1 MNSFFTPSTTAETST
16 SESTVKPITVVLA
29 DDHPLVQDGI
39 RTRFEEID
47 DIHVIGVANNG
58 QELLDQAEALNPD
71 IIIADISM
79 PIINGLEATRKLSQ
93 SHPHIKVLILTMH
106 DNKEYMQNAI
116 DSGAKGYILK
126 DQPAAEM
133 IEAVRAIYNGK
144 EHFCS
149 SASDVVNSK
158 KEANKLT
165 KREQLI
171 LVELL
176 DGLNNK
182 SIAEKH
188 SISVR
193 TVECH
198 RGNIYRKIES
208 HSISGLIRYAKK
220 HGYIWFF
227 SHAVHEKYEK

>member
-1 MNSFFTPSTTAETST
+1 MTEITNSEEPSQT
-16 SESTVKPITVVLA
+16 ITVLLA

-39 RTRFEEID
+39 RTRFEEVD
-47 DIHVIGVANNG
+47 DISVIGVANDG
-58 QELLDQAEALNPD
+58 KELLEKAEALQPD

-79 PIINGLEATRKLSQ
+79 PHINGLEATRLLSA

-106 DNKEYMQNAI
+106 NNREYMQNAI

-126 DQPAAEM
+126 DQPAHEM
-133 IEAVRAIYNGK
+133 IEAVRTIYQG
-144 EHFCS
+144 ELHFCS
-149 SASDVVNSK
+149 SAVDKLDSQDQSPS
-158 KEANKLT
+158 ALT
-165 KREQLI
+165 KREKAILI
-171 LVELL
+171 ELL

-182 SIAEKH
+182 KIAEKL

-198 RGNIYRKIES
+198 RGNIYRKLDT

-220 HGYIWFF
+220 HGILL
-227 SHAVHEKYEK
+227 

>member
-16 SESTVKPITVVLA
+16 SESTVKQITVVLA

-39 RTRFEEID
+39 RTRFEEVE
-47 DIHVIGVANNG
+47 DIKVIGVANNG

-71 IIIADISM
+71 VIIADISM

-133 IEAVRAIYNGK
+133 IEAVRSIYNGK
-144 EHFCS
+144 NHFCS
-149 SASDVVNSK
+149 SATDVANSK
-158 KEANKLT
+158 KDANKLT

-171 LVELL
+171 LAELL

-220 HGYIWFF
+220 HGY
-227 SHAVHEKYEK
+227 V

>member
-1 MNSFFTPSTTAETST
+1 MTKITNNEPTQT
-16 SESTVKPITVVLA
+16 ITVLLA

-39 RTRFEEID
+39 RTRFEEVD
-47 DIHVIGVANNG
+47 DMSVIGVANDG
-58 QELLDQAEALNPD
+58 KELLEKAEALQPD

-79 PIINGLEATRKLSQ
+79 PHINGLEATRLLSA

-106 DNKEYMQNAI
+106 NNREYMQNAI

-126 DQPAAEM
+126 DQPAHEM
-133 IEAVRAIYNGK
+133 IEAVRTLYQG
-144 EHFCS
+144 ELHFCS
-149 SASDVVNSK
+149 SAVDKLDNQEQSPST
-158 KEANKLT
+158 LT
-165 KREQLI
+165 KREKAILI
-171 LVELL
+171 ELL

-182 SIAEKH
+182 KIAEKL

-198 RGNIYRKIES
+198 RGNIYRKLDT

-220 HGYIWFF
+220 VGILL
-227 SHAVHEKYEK
+227 